1 MRAHTHARIV
11 ILIYNKKDN
20 ERGIEDLSKYYLKSF
35 DKPLIFDIR
44 KKLTFFS
51 NHDNVKGLKENGR
64 KNGSYIENRLFRKD
78 LIKIKRYMSNA

>member
-1 MRAHTHARIV
+1 MRAHTV

-44 KKLTFFS
+44 KKLTFFPIMTMLR
-51 NHDNVKGLKENGR
+51 D
-64 KNGSYIENRLFRKD
+64 
-78 LIKIKRYMSNA
+78 